1 MACIARD
8 RDRAR
13 SCAVE
18 CRARD
23 SVVAADV
30 LEPNADRRRTWS
42 LELVVDGAGLP
53 PEVVARLAKH
63 GLTVLRVAP
72 QGEYTHAVAVV

>member
-1 MACIARD
+1 MGCTIQD
-8 RDRAR
+8 RNTVRE
-13 SCAVE
+13 CAAE

-30 LEPNADRRRTWS
+30 LWPSADQCRTWS
-42 LELVVDGAGLP
+42 LELVCSGAGLP
-53 PEVVARLAKH
+53 PSVLDRLATY
-63 GLTVLRVAP
+63 GLCVLRVAP